1 MLAVLSAHSNTEL
14 VKKGVI
20 HGACDYLLKP
30 VRIEELKNIWQ
41 HVLRRK
47 KPSVKNQNKSIN
59 GNNTSQGVEVAKG
72 CPPAVS
78 TDNEKSGK
86 RQKDQDDDEEGGE
99 EDSTYE
105 NDDSST
111 QKKPRVNW
119 YDGDENL
126 HRKFVAAVN
135 ILGYESKFFGVY
147 IVLFSL
153 KFLFPVLCFLLL
165 MPILISNAEAVP
177 KKILDLMNV
186 EGLTREN
193 VASHLQALIILLPFV
208 IISLALHFKLPRVTY

>member
-1 MLAVLSAHSNTEL
+1 MVLVLSAHSNTEL

-47 KPSVKNQNKSIN
+47 KPSAKNQNKCTN
-59 GNNTSQGVEVAKG
+59 GNNTSQSVEGAKG
-72 CPPAVS
+72 FPPAIS
-78 TDNEKSGK
+78 TDNEKPGK

-135 ILGYESKFFGVY
+135 FLGYESKFFSVSF
-147 IVLFSL
+147 ILF
-153 KFLFPVLCFLLL
+153 FLN
-165 MPILISNAEAVP
+165 SY
-177 KKILDLMNV
+177 
-186 EGLTREN
+186 
-193 VASHLQALIILLPFV
+193 S
-208 IISLALHFKLPRVTY
+208 